1 MAPLF
6 LELEMNLTQEMKDF
20 VHLMARALAKVSGSE
35 NPIPFADTV
44 LEHAVAEAAKPVEA
58 VKTEVEAVVASV
70 ETPAAPAA

>member
-20 VHLMARALAKVSGSE
+20 VHLMARALAKVNGSL

-58 VKTEVEAVVASV
+58 VKAEVEAVVASV
-70 ETPAAPAA
+70 ETPAA

>member
-20 VHLMARALAKVSGSE
+20 VHLMARALAKVNGSL

-70 ETPAAPAA
+70 ETPAA

>member
-1 MAPLF
+1 

-20 VHLMARALAKVSGSE
+20 VHLMARALAKVNGSL

-70 ETPAAPAA
+70 ETPAA